1 MSAIRL
7 LRTLLC
13 GGAVFAFTVLAALS
27 FGGVGAITELQL
39 GGALGQM
46 LFGGKTSWF
55 GMVDHFVSNWMLP
68 TGGFAITIAAGWFL
82 TRKYTERELV
92 DGSEPRWFN
101 YGAWRFF
108 IQFVSPLAVA
118 AIIIAVLFFGVD
130 FR

>member
-1 MSAIRL
+1 
-7 LRTLLC
+7 
-13 GGAVFAFTVLAALS
+13 
-27 FGGVGAITELQL
+27 
-39 GGALGQM
+39 
-46 LFGGKTSWF
+46 
-55 GMVDHFVSNWMLP
+55 MLP

-130 FR
+130 FS

>member
-1 MSAIRL
+1 M
-7 LRTLLC
+7 
-13 GGAVFAFTVLAALS
+13 FAFTVLAALS

-130 FR
+130 FS